1 MQSLSWHF
9 IFACRYLTISF
20 FNLISDLKAGEISK
34 TAKCLQ
40 TSKWICQKRALIY
53 FTSDLS
59 TLISSIFLIVAMNNL
74 TNSQLGNLSQEGLSF
89 LWETNFE
96 RSDGLQKLI
105 PAIYSCSWP
114 AFGLTGKIDKDS
126 AICINSHSLL
136 FECSFVAFWLWM
148 TFSTT
153 VMGLDF
159 LYHKIQ
165 LVDFSIEMII
175 TVKVNIL
182 INYYTHCL

>member
-1 MQSLSWHF
+1 
-9 IFACRYLTISF
+9 
-20 FNLISDLKAGEISK
+20 
-34 TAKCLQ
+34 
-40 TSKWICQKRALIY
+40 
-53 FTSDLS
+53 
-59 TLISSIFLIVAMNNL
+59 MNNL
-74 TNSQLGNLSQEGLSF
+74 TNGLLGNLSQEGLSF

-148 TFSTT
+148 TFSCH
-153 VMGLDF
+153 GPWF
-159 LYHKIQ
+159 LVPQSSTSWLFHWDDNYSEGKYFDQLLYTLFIRVPKGIIILGWSNSFLMSAWISLITATKPLFKISW
-165 LVDFSIEMII
+165 LRAVFVWE
-175 TVKVNIL
+175 
-182 INYYTHCL
+182 HP